1 VVWAVCV
8 SALSGIIKLFNHAVA
23 WARDQMMVG
32 LGEDRARKVHAEESL
47 ENIKKAIRSRADIRT
62 ARDAD
67 LELRSEGDY
76 RTGED

>member
-1 VVWAVCV
+1 
-8 SALSGIIKLFNHAVA
+8 
-23 WARDQMMVG
+23 MMVG
-32 LGEDRARKVHAEESL
+32 LGEDRARKAHAEESL